1 MNETNSI
8 EKKKLSKATLE
19 FLVSGT
25 TSENLYKTL
34 QNVARNMKDCGY
46 TLPETFGFINDKNVP
61 GLGKLTP
68 ENMKII
74 VAVFTPSL
82 MPAIPASGNKGGDT
96 LMNGLQELLAVFRDN
111 LLIYQDETF
120 FWRDTG
126 SNIVKKITFT
136 QLKPIFFSKL
146 AERGTVLPHKQL
158 VELMKTFTTFATPYI
173 GIDKIPASFSI
184 TPGELT
190 FRYIDIQSMMQEAP
204 TPTWDA
210 FLKNCGANGKALA
223 AFVWLLL
230 NPQYESR
237 QYLLMVGEGKN
248 GKGSFNDWLMRLL
261 GPEGYTS
268 ENPKNDHWLA
278 SCVGK
283 RLCFFNELQ
292 GTSFVMSGNFKAVTG
307 SDSVTI
313 SNKYEKAFSTVLE
326 TKFIL
331 STNSSIDIESSVASK
346 SRCILVTMDN
356 KPELIPDFKARLQAE
371 TAGFLYKCKQAF
383 DELYDYQ
390 LLEIKTDYEDFEM
403 ESETFSHDFEILW
416 QRTFKYDENA
426 KLRSVLV
433 SDAIMQTSSKYDK
446 YFRQNFIKWMIREKN
461 IKKVKSRGHTYF
473 KKLDL
478 KHEMISTLSEKDL
491 D

>member
-1 MNETNSI
+1 MSNNTI
-8 EKKKLSKATLE
+8 EKKKLSKATLD

-25 TSENLYKTL
+25 TAENLYKTL
-34 QNVARNMKDCGY
+34 QNVARNMKECGY
-46 TLPETFGFINDKNVP
+46 TLPETFGLINDKNVP

-68 ENMKII
+68 ENMQII
-74 VAVFTPSL
+74 VSIFTPSL
-82 MPAIPASGNKGGDT
+82 VPTTSSSGNKNSGA
-96 LMNGLQELLAVFRDN
+96 LMEGMHELLAIFRDN

-120 FWRDTG
+120 FWRDTD
-126 SNIVKKITFT
+126 SNIVKKITFN
-136 QLKPIFFSKL
+136 QLKPIFFSRL
-146 AERGTVLPHKQL
+146 AERNMALPHKQL

-190 FRYIDIQSMMQEAP
+190 FRYIDIQSMMHEAP
-204 TPTWDA
+204 TPTWDV
-210 FLKNCGANGKALA
+210 FLKNCGANGKSLA
-223 AFVWLLL
+223 AFVWMLL

-237 QYLLMVGEGKN
+237 QYLLMVGQGRN
-248 GKGSFNDWLMRLL
+248 GKGSFNDWLMKLL
-261 GPEGYTS
+261 GTEGYTS

-283 RLCFFNELQ
+283 RVCFFNELQ

-307 SDSVTI
+307 GDSVTI

-331 STNSSIDIESSVASK
+331 STNSSIDIENSTASK

-356 KPELIPDFKARLQAE
+356 KPELITDFKAKLQAE
-371 TAGFLYKCKQAF
+371 TAGFLYKCKKAF
-383 DELYDYQ
+383 DELYDTS
-390 LLEIKTDYEDFEM
+390 LFEIRTNYENFDM
-403 ESETFSHDFEILW
+403 ESETFSHDYELLW
-416 QRTFKYDENA
+416 QRTFKYEEGA
-426 KLRSVLV
+426 KLRSILF
-433 SDAIMQTSSKYDK
+433 SDAIAQTSNKYDK
-446 YFRQNFIKWMIREKN
+446 YFRQNFKLWMFREKG
-461 IKKVKSRGHTYF
+461 IEQIKVKGYSLF
-473 KKLDL
+473 KNLTL